1 MASRTTSDLAASIR
15 SLEDIFKKMP
25 DWAGREAVNFYKE
38 SFTRQAYIDNKV
50 SNWAKRAGKQPKKSR
65 AILVQ
70 SGALRRSLRYK
81 ISGSRIVVF
90 TDVPY
95 AQVHNEGLQVTGT
108 QSVGAFQRKSRS
120 GKKHPVRVHSRTR
133 NFKMP
138 QRQFMDVPN
147 GKISAFLEKRFVLH
161 IGRALEKAF
170 R

>member
-1 MASRTTSDLAASIR
+1 MARTTSDLAASIR
-15 SLEDIFKKMP
+15 SIEDILKKLP
-25 DWAGREAVNFYKE
+25 DWAGREAVNFYKD

-50 SNWAKRAGKQPKKSR
+50 SKWAKRAGKQPKKSR

-81 ISGSRIVVF
+81 VSGNRIVVF

-95 AQVHNEGLQVTGT
+95 AQVHNEGQQVTGT
-108 QSVGAFQRKSRS
+108 QSVGSFARKGKS
-120 GKKHPVRVHSRTR
+120 GKKHTVKAHSRTR

-147 GKISAFLEKRFVLH
+147 GKMSALLEKRLVMH
-161 IGRALEKAF
+161 IGRAFEKAF